1 MPLLFLASFCHLDSF
16 GATYFMLGF
25 VLLVGDVIPA
35 DGILTK
41 SSDLRIDESSHTGES
56 DDVYKSTDTDPAL
69 YCGQ

>member
-1 MPLLFLASFCHLDSF
+1 
-16 GATYFMLGF
+16 MLGF